1 MSEQQTKNK
10 TLLRS
15 LWLPTIFLSVALLGG
30 LRVDAATH
38 SFLFLPP
45 PLVTLLL
52 AVLLCS
58 LFVRGQLVI
67 LSQWLSSNF
76 TTLANISHALT
87 LITLFFASSQAL
99 NSALPERGLLHWLFS
114 FFFLWTLL
122 NNQFAPFDARRLL
135 RSLGV
140 LFGTAFILKYMILAS
155 LYAQDGGWLKTIA
168 GALLQGATLGTLD
181 AESFAPATGYI
192 SFFTLALFVTG
203 LALLIPATETNRT
216 ALSEFMSAYGLL
228 APQERAR
235 VRQALFTTDDAAAQ
249 IEEPLQLHET
259 VEAAEQKNKFDLK
272 NLPVDD

>member
-1 MSEQQTKNK
+1 MSEQRTKNK

-38 SFLFLPP
+38 AFLFLPP
-45 PLVTLLL
+45 PLITLLL
-52 AVLLCS
+52 AVLLFS

-67 LSQWLSSNF
+67 LNQWLSSNL
-76 TTLANISHALT
+76 TTLANISHTLT
-87 LITLFFASSQAL
+87 LITLFFASAQAL

-122 NNQFAPFDARRLL
+122 NNQFSPFDARRLL

-168 GALLQGATLGTLD
+168 GALLQGATLGTLE
-181 AESFAPATGYI
+181 AETFAPATGYI
-192 SFFTLALFVTG
+192 SFFSLVLYVTG
-203 LALLIPATETNRT
+203 LALLIPATEINRT
-216 ALSEFMSAYGLL
+216 SLSEFMNAYSLLSA
-228 APQERAR
+228 QERAR
-235 VRQALFTTDDAAAQ
+235 LRSALVDAPALPN
-249 IEEPLQLHET
+249 EEPLQLLDA
-259 VEAAEQKNKFDLK
+259 VEAADIKET
-272 NLPVDD
+272 V